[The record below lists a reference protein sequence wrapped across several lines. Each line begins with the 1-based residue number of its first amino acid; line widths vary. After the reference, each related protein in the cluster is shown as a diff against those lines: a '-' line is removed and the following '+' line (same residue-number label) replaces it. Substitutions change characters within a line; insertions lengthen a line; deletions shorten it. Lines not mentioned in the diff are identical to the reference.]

1 MRLGPDEIIEG
12 FRSHQVSKENWE
24 PWSKLVPQFSEE
36 EKQRLGTGLLVL
48 ISSGRLWNWDFFAVH
63 LLQFIDSSEV
73 NQALFRILMSDR
85 DFHIRSSAARSL
97 GLKKHRKFFRQ
108 SAEAFRH
115 SKRSIRD
122 NEPFAIMLSFY
133 GKKGLDL
140 VIDAWLEER
149 VTGRVATEQV
159 PRSIVSKDNLWPIF
173 FTTECEKRLRF
184 WVMALNRAQSNN
196 NEAFFTSEE
205 ELNKVEEHLIACGVE
220 EDYHI
225 TKLLKP
231 IRKNSPL

>member
-1 MRLGPDEIIEG
+1 MRTGPDEIIEA

-36 EKQRLGTGLLVL
+36 EKQYLGTGLLAL
-48 ISSGRLWNWDFFAVH
+48 ISSGRLWNWDFFAIH
-63 LLQFIDSSEV
+63 LLEFIDTPEV

-97 GLKKHRKFFRQ
+97 GLKKHRKFYRQ
-108 SAEAFRH
+108 SAEAFLH

-122 NEPFAIMLSFY
+122 NEAFAIMLSFY

-140 VIDAWLEER
+140 VIDAWLAER

-159 PRSIVSKDNLWPIF
+159 PRSITSKDNLWPIF
-173 FTTECEKRLRF
+173 FTTTCKERLRF
-184 WVMALNRAQSNN
+184 WVMALNRAQSNK
-196 NEAFFTSEE
+196 NEAFFTSNE
-205 ELNKVEEHLIACGVE
+205 ELVRIKDHLDEIGLE
-220 EDYHI
+220 EDYH
-225 TKLLKP
+225 TKKLLRP
-231 IRKNSPL
+231 LSSPKN